1 MATVL
6 LLGLDDL
13 SAETL
18 AKFLVHAGHVSQRE
32 PLRITWETRPA
43 ENIIFLSGD
52 QKGYRDALESLRRFH
67 NAPFIVVISRLGDTR
82 GWIDAL
88 EAGASDFLTAPY
100 TQTQVSGV
108 MQAALS
114 RSKGFAA

>member
-1 MATVL
+1 MPTVL

-13 SAETL
+13 SADTL
-18 AKFLVHAGHVSQRE
+18 EKLLAQAGHVSRRE
-32 PLRITWETRPA
+32 PLRITWERRPA
-43 ENIIFLSGD
+43 ENIIFLSSD
-52 QKGYRDALESLRRFH
+52 QKGYRDALESIRRFH

-88 EAGASDFLTAPY
+88 EAGAADFLTAPY

-108 MQAALS
+108 IEAAFS
-114 RSKGFAA
+114 RSKSFTA